1 MLQHVSTIMTWTEIL
16 NYWREHDQIVVEAFN
31 KALKDSNNIELYD
44 LVNTIDTRREIMA
57 LIMMSML
64 EKLAEDENE
73 NDNSRQ

>member
-1 MLQHVSTIMTWTEIL
+1 MTWTEIL